1 MCKLI
6 LNIVLIGMP
15 GSGKSTV
22 GLELAKLSGLN
33 LIDTDEEIIKTSCL
47 SIPEI
52 FNKFGEK
59 YFRGLEHEV
68 IKNLSGMTGCI
79 IVTGGGVVKDF
90 NNYKYLKL
98 NSKIYHI
105 ERDVNLLAREGR
117 PLSLNADMNKLYQE
131 RADLY
136 KRFRDTII
144 YNDSTPLQAAQK
156 ILEDFSNLRA

>member
-33 LIDTDEEIIKTSCL
+33 LIDTDEEIIKTSGL

-52 FNKFGEK
+52 FNNFGEK

-68 IKNLSGMTGCI
+68 IK
-79 IVTGGGVVKDF
+79 
-90 NNYKYLKL
+90 
-98 NSKIYHI
+98 
-105 ERDVNLLAREGR
+105 
-117 PLSLNADMNKLYQE
+117 
-131 RADLY
+131 
-136 KRFRDTII
+136 
-144 YNDSTPLQAAQK
+144 
-156 ILEDFSNLRA
+156 